1 MALAVLALCAGA
13 AWMVHR
19 AVIRDLV
26 TEGEAL
32 RGAWAALAAD
42 GAEAWFMREGWK
54 ALPATAGGEEA
65 GFALAVPPWV
75 FPREPAQEGEVRARY
90 LGPARRWPGSG
101 LWRLKVVGRALGP
114 RPFVQTREVYV
125 TIPDERVDERGP
137 PVKRAW
143 RIVR

>member
-1 MALAVLALCAGA
+1 MAMAVLALCAGT

-19 AVIRDLV
+19 AVLRDLV
-26 TEGEAL
+26 VEGEAL
-32 RGAWAALAAD
+32 RGIWASLAAD

-54 ALPATAGGEEA
+54 NLPEPGGGEDRAREA

-75 FPREPAQEGEVRARY
+75 FSREPAQEGEVRAHF

-125 TIPDERVDERGP
+125 TIPEERGP
-137 PVKRAW
+137 PVRRAW